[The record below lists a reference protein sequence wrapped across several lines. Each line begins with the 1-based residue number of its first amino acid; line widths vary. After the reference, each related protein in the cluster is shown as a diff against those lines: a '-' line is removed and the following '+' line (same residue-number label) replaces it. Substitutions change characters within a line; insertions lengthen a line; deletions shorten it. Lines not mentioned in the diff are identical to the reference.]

1 MPEFLFSITIRA
13 MLVLAVAFLVAF
25 ALRRSSAAT
34 RHLLWVAVFAC
45 LFALP
50 VLSSLPEPMRQ
61 IQLPAPAMLLPAAPA
76 ISAAVANPA
85 PPAPKFDW
93 PGFLLMLW
101 LGGAAVVWGRL
112 LIGVSR
118 LARLARN
125 APPADEPRYAQLLPE
140 LTARIGVH
148 PKIALMEGAP
158 GAMPMAWGL
167 FRPVILLPEDAPGW
181 PDERLRLALAHEM
194 IHVARHDSLT
204 QRLAQFACGLYWF
217 LPPVWMAASRLRRER
232 ELACDD
238 RVLALGAEASDYAQ
252 TLLDLARSLR
262 PAPAHAAAVS
272 MAQPSELE
280 GRVVA
285 LLDPSRNRR
294 PVTRGRALAVALAT
308 VFVSLALLPKTALPQ
323 NAGGLAGVVR
333 DASGAAIPEAVVL
346 LTAED
351 LKQKEIAATGD
362 TGEFGFRVLPEGTYN
377 LRVTK
382 PGFAP
387 LNQSGIAVQAN
398 VLKQLELTLEI
409 GGVSEV
415 ITVAAKAP
423 APPARTGPPR
433 RIRVGGAVQATRLVY
448 HVRPEYPEAARQ
460 RGVEGTVLILGV
472 ISKEG
477 SLLDVKPMNT
487 LVDPELTQAAL
498 DAVPQ
503 WRYEPTLLNGQP
515 VEVETSFTVNFKL
528 TP

>member
-1 MPEFLFSITIRA
+1 MSEFLFSISVRA
-13 MLVLAVAFLVAF
+13 MLVLAVAFVLAF
-25 ALRRSSAAT
+25 VLRRSSASA
-34 RHLLWVAVFAC
+34 RHLLWAAMFAC
-45 LFALP
+45 LLALP
-50 VLSSLPEPMRQ
+50 VLSSLPEPMRPVP
-61 IQLPAPAMLLPAAPA
+61 LAAPA
-76 ISAAVANPA
+76 LLLTGTPAISEPPAGPA
-85 PPAPKFDW
+85 PSASRFDW
-93 PGFLLMLW
+93 PGLLSMAW
-101 LGGAAVVWGRL
+101 LAGATVVWGRL
-112 LIGVSR
+112 LIGLSR
-118 LARLARN
+118 LAKLARN
-125 APPADEPRYAQLLPE
+125 ARAADPRYSELLRE
-140 LTARIGVH
+140 LAARIGARSNV
-148 PKIALMEGAP
+148 ALIEGAR

-167 FRPVILLPEDAPGW
+167 FRPVILLPEDARRW
-181 PDERLRLALAHEM
+181 PNERLRLALAHEM
-194 IHVARHDSLT
+194 VHVARHDSLT
-204 QRLAQFACGLYWF
+204 QRAAQFVCGLYWF
-217 LPPVWMAASRLRRER
+217 LPPVWLAAARLRKER

-238 RVLALGAEASDYAQ
+238 RVLALGAKPSDYAQ
-252 TLLDLARSLR
+252 ALLDLARSLR
-262 PAPAHAAAVS
+262 PAPACAAVVS
-272 MAQPSELE
+272 MAQASELE

-294 PVTRGRALAVALAT
+294 PVTRGRALAVGLAT
-308 VFVSLALLPKTALPQ
+308 VLVSLALLPKAALPQ

-333 DASGAAIPEAVVL
+333 DASGAAVPGAVVL

-351 LKQKEIAATGD
+351 LKQKEIATTSDA
-362 TGEFGFRVLPEGTYN
+362 GEFGFRVLPAGTYN
-377 LRVTK
+377 VRVTK

-387 LNQSGIAVQAN
+387 LHQSGIAVRAN
-398 VLKQLELTLEI
+398 ALEQLELTLQI

-433 RIRVGGAVQATRLVY
+433 RIRVGGAVQATRLVH
-448 HVRPEYPEAARQ
+448 HVKPEYPESARQ

-477 SLLDVKPMNT
+477 ALLDVKPMNT

-498 DAVPQ
+498 DAVRQ